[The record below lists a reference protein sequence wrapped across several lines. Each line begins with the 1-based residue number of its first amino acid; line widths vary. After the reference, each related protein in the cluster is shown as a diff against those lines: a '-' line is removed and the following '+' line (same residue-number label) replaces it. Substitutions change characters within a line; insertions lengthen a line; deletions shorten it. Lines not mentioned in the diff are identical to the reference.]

1 MPPFVKTLSVRWADL
16 DPNFHVRHS
25 VYYDFG
31 AQQRVE
37 ILEQSG
43 LSLRI
48 MQEQGFGPIIFREEC
63 LFKKEIRLADQ
74 LTINAK
80 IARLNADASRWTIV
94 HEIVN
99 VQNILCAVL
108 TVEGA
113 WLDTKLR
120 KLANPIPQIVRDVL
134 QAFPKAADF
143 SEV

>member
-1 MPPFVKTLSVRWADL
+1 MPSFTKALSIRWADL

-63 LFKKEIRLADQ
+63 LFKREIRLADQ
-74 LTINAK
+74 ITINAK
-80 IARLNADASRWTIV
+80 VARLNADASRWTIV

-99 VQNILCAVL
+99 TKDILCAVI

-113 WLDTKLR
+113 WLDTRLR
-120 KLANPIPQIVRDVL
+120 KLANPTPQIVRDAL
-134 QAFPKAADF
+134 QAFPKTEGF
-143 SEV
+143 SEI

>member
-74 LTINAK
+74 LTINAR

-99 VQNILCAVL
+99 TQNILCAVL

-120 KLANPIPQIVRDVL
+120 KLANPTPQIVRDVL

>member
-1 MPPFVKTLSVRWADL
+1 MAPFVKILSVRWADL

-99 VQNILCAVL
+99 AQDLLCAVL

-120 KLANPIPQIVRDVL
+120 KLANPTPQIVRDVL
-134 QAFPKAADF
+134 EAFPKAADF
-143 SEV
+143 SAI

>member
-1 MPPFVKTLSVRWADL
+1 MIPFVKTLSVRWADL

-99 VQNILCAVL
+99 TQNILCAVL

-120 KLANPIPQIVRDVL
+120 KLANPTPQIVRDVL